1 MSAVRRLVRVASPLA
16 ALGVWQL
23 LTSYDVQLWL
33 RFEQFPT
40 VVEVASALA
49 DRVGT
54 EAYWQ
59 DLGHSLRRIAV
70 GFLLA
75 AVLGVAAGTAV
86 ARSRWA
92 ADILGPLV
100 EVVRPIPA
108 IALVPVAILLLPTNE
123 QGIVFITCA
132 AALFPV
138 LVSTR
143 HAVRA
148 LNPAW
153 EEAVLTLGGGRA
165 RVLFSVVLPGALP
178 GIFGGLSV
186 GIGVS
191 WICVI
196 SAEMISGEY
205 GVGYRTWQDYTVVD
219 HRVAHGPVPGGGP
232 RAGPGEPGADPGD
245 EQQVEDPVED
255 DALAGFVAGDL
266 LVEEGHQGAV
276 PHVRG
281 QVEHARQGVE
291 QPPADLTVHPVGADE
306 DRGAAVGGVAPGADA
321 EPHGLGQRLPAE
333 GGAGAVRADPGAR
346 RGVRGVG
353 DGVRLRAAG
362 DGDVTGPQQDGLP
375 GVGDD
380 PGLALGDAHQAERGA
395 VLDPYGPRRLHDH
408 AEQEGAPGAG
418 SVEESG
424 ECVHG
429 PQA

>member
-1 MSAVRRLVRVASPLA
+1 MSAGSHRTGATSAGRRLVRVASPLA
-16 ALGVWQL
+16 ALGLWQL
-23 LTSYDVQLWL
+23 LTSYDIELWL

-40 VVEVASALA
+40 VVEVASALG
-49 DRVGT
+49 DRIGT

-148 LNPAW
+148 LNPVW

-219 HRVAHGPVPGGGP
+219 YPGVFVGMATIGALGWLTSTAVETLGRRVTAWLPRPTAPGPAGGP
-232 RAGPGEPGADPGD
+232 
-245 EQQVEDPVED
+245 
-255 DALAGFVAGDL
+255 
-266 LVEEGHQGAV
+266 
-276 PHVRG
+276 
-281 QVEHARQGVE
+281 
-291 QPPADLTVHPVGADE
+291 
-306 DRGAAVGGVAPGADA
+306 
-321 EPHGLGQRLPAE
+321 
-333 GGAGAVRADPGAR
+333 
-346 RGVRGVG
+346 
-353 DGVRLRAAG
+353 
-362 DGDVTGPQQDGLP
+362 
-375 GVGDD
+375 
-380 PGLALGDAHQAERGA
+380 
-395 VLDPYGPRRLHDH
+395 
-408 AEQEGAPGAG
+408 
-418 SVEESG
+418 
-424 ECVHG
+424 
-429 PQA
+429 

>member
-1 MSAVRRLVRVASPLA
+1 MRRLVRIASPLA
-16 ALGVWQL
+16 ALGLWQL
-23 LTSYDVQLWL
+23 LTSLDVNLWL

-40 VVEVASALA
+40 VVEVTSAFA

-54 EAYWQ
+54 EAYRQ
-59 DLGHSLRRIAV
+59 DLGHSLRRITV

-92 ADILGPLV
+92 ADVLGPLV
-100 EVVRPIPA
+100 EVVRPVPA

-148 LNPAW
+148 LSPVW
-153 EEAVLTLGGGRA
+153 EEAVLTMGGSRA

-219 HRVAHGPVPGGGP
+219 YPGVFVGMATIGALGWLTSTAVEMLGRRVTSWLPRPAERGG
-232 RAGPGEPGADPGD
+232 AGPG
-245 EQQVEDPVED
+245 
-255 DALAGFVAGDL
+255 
-266 LVEEGHQGAV
+266 
-276 PHVRG
+276 
-281 QVEHARQGVE
+281 
-291 QPPADLTVHPVGADE
+291 
-306 DRGAAVGGVAPGADA
+306 
-321 EPHGLGQRLPAE
+321 
-333 GGAGAVRADPGAR
+333 
-346 RGVRGVG
+346 
-353 DGVRLRAAG
+353 RAAASPAPAPARTPSRS
-362 DGDVTGPQQDGLP
+362 VPLP
-375 GVGDD
+375 EKEPV
-380 PGLALGDAHQAERGA
+380 P
-395 VLDPYGPRRLHDH
+395 
-408 AEQEGAPGAG
+408 
-418 SVEESG
+418 
-424 ECVHG
+424 
-429 PQA
+429 

>member
-1 MSAVRRLVRVASPLA
+1 MSAGSHRTGAASAGRRLVRVASPLA
-16 ALGVWQL
+16 ALGLWQL
-23 LTSYDVQLWL
+23 LTSYDVELWL

-40 VVEVASALA
+40 VVEVASALG
-49 DRVGT
+49 DRIGT

-148 LNPAW
+148 LDPVW

-219 HRVAHGPVPGGGP
+219 YPGVFVGMATIGALGWLTSTAVETLGRRVTAWLPRPTARGPAGGPARGGGTSAPAAPAPPSVSVSAVRRPEKEPVP
-232 RAGPGEPGADPGD
+232 
-245 EQQVEDPVED
+245 
-255 DALAGFVAGDL
+255 
-266 LVEEGHQGAV
+266 
-276 PHVRG
+276 
-281 QVEHARQGVE
+281 
-291 QPPADLTVHPVGADE
+291 
-306 DRGAAVGGVAPGADA
+306 
-321 EPHGLGQRLPAE
+321 
-333 GGAGAVRADPGAR
+333 
-346 RGVRGVG
+346 
-353 DGVRLRAAG
+353 
-362 DGDVTGPQQDGLP
+362 
-375 GVGDD
+375 
-380 PGLALGDAHQAERGA
+380 
-395 VLDPYGPRRLHDH
+395 
-408 AEQEGAPGAG
+408 
-418 SVEESG
+418 
-424 ECVHG
+424 
-429 PQA
+429 